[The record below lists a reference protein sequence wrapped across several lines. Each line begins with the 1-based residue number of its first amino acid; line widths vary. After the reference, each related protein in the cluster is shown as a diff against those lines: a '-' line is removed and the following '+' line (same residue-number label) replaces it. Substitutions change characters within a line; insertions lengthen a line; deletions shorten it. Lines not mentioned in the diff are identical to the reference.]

1 MLPSPL
7 QVRPRVVTDDLR
19 RLHRHLLVIT
29 AVLLAVLALALA
41 LGWESITRGRP
52 EWPQIYPYSIAGAA
66 ALVAAM
72 ALLSAGP
79 RIPRRVAL
87 GLALTLSGATVI
99 LGAGTDIAV
108 AAGLLP
114 AADATTGSGGWS
126 AALPSIA
133 ATAAALTVALI
144 PVSAHRWARVRFW
157 TAAAAGVVSLLILLS
172 YVYGSNKLILGLG
185 LTGTSLPMSIVGLLI
200 VGASMSARPDLPPL
214 TGLDTYY
221 DASLLR
227 RVLPLLILA
236 PFVPALLHGLV
247 GLVEPDRASAD
258 AISQLAS
265 VVILV
270 TVIVLMGGGAS
281 RARRDLAL
289 QRQRVWSAFEH
300 APAGT
305 AVISIDGYVVTANA
319 ALERLAGQSPLT
331 GTLAIDLVADQD
343 AIPVAESL
351 AEVAAGRNGFR
362 RDVRLRNSTGVTTW
376 VDLSLAP
383 VRDVSG
389 RVTYLVLQVE
399 DLTDRKNLERVL
411 AERAIRDPLTGL
423 LNREGLE
430 QQISG
435 LRRLAREGHDVVVV
449 FADVDGLKALNDT
462 AGHDA
467 GDALL
472 REVGRRLRV
481 STRDEDVVAR
491 IGGDEFVIVTTVP
504 ATGQASADAVV
515 ERLRRDLTGSV
526 PIDGRKVPL
535 SVSLGASTL
544 GTLTDT
550 QTAIGQADKAM
561 YADKQLRRRSTDRP

>member
-19 RLHRHLLVIT
+19 RMHRHLLIVTT
-29 AVLLAVLALALA
+29 ALLGVLALGLA
-41 LGWESITRGRP
+41 FGWEGITRGRP
-52 EWPQIYPYSIAGAA
+52 EWPQIYPYSVAGAA

-72 ALLSAGP
+72 AVLTYPTRL
-79 RIPRRVAL
+79 PRRAAVGVAT
-87 GLALTLSGATVI
+87 GLSGITVI

-108 AAGLLP
+108 SAGLLP
-114 AADATTGSGGWS
+114 AADPTTGSGGWS

-133 ATAAALTVALI
+133 ATTAALTVVLI
-144 PVSAHRWARVRFW
+144 PSTGATLARVRFW
-157 TAAAAGVVSLLILLS
+157 AAAGAGIVSLLILLS
-172 YVYGSNKLILGLG
+172 YVYGSNKLILGIG
-185 LTGTSLPMSIVGLLI
+185 LTGTSLAMSIVGLLI
-200 VGASMSARPDLPPL
+200 VGASMTARPDRPPL
-214 TGLDTYY
+214 AGLDTYY

-227 RVLPLLILA
+227 RVVPLLLLA
-236 PFVPALLHGLV
+236 PFVPALVHALV
-247 GLVEPDRASAD
+247 SLVESDPASAD

-319 ALERLAGQSPLT
+319 ALERLVGRSPLIRT
-331 GTLAIDLVADQD
+331 PVIDLVADREQ
-343 AIPVAESL
+343 APVAEAL
-351 AEVAAGRNGFR
+351 AEVAAGRDGFR
-362 RDVRLRNSTGVTTW
+362 RDVRLRNGSGTTTW
-376 VDLSLAP
+376 VDLNLAP
-383 VRDVSG
+383 VRDGSG

-399 DLTDRKNLERVL
+399 DLTDRKHLERVL

-435 LRRLAREGHDVVVV
+435 LRRLAREGRDVVVV
-449 FADVDGLKALNDT
+449 FADVDGLKALNDS
-462 AGHDA
+462 AGHHA

-472 REVGRRLRV
+472 QEVGGRLRA
-481 STRDEDVVAR
+481 STREEDVVAR

-504 ATGQASADAVV
+504 ATGQTTADAVV
-515 ERLRRDLTGSV
+515 ERLRGDLTGSIE
-526 PIDGRKVPL
+526 IDGRQVPL

-544 GTLTDT
+544 GALTDT